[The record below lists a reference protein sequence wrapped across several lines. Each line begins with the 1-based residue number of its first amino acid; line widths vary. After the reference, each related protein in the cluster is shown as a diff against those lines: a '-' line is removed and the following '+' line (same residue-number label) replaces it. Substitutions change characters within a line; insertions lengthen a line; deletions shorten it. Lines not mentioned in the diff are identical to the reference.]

1 MNSCLYV
8 IILMGGGGL
17 YSFIDDFMNSH
28 PNAGGLGVNW
38 LIFGSSGHD
47 SKPEGG
53 VLENYTRCA
62 EKNFYANHHIKTMCD
77 PMKVL
82 SAASAHFSLY
92 FSKFYNLDENG
103 NIVTNALTQEVHFE
117 KIRINH
123 YFCKSKEEYI
133 KKRNR
138 GMADNNS
145 LRPMKD
151 FINHDRNECEDTEIL
166 NHI

>member
-1 MNSCLYV
+1 
-8 IILMGGGGL
+8 
-17 YSFIDDFMNSH
+17 MNSH

-62 EKNFYANHHIKTMCD
+62 EKNFYANHHIKTICD